1 MSTKMDVKKTFNRAE
16 YNKEYNKD
24 NYKTVTIRLKF
35 DDYDKIKE
43 YCDTFGI
50 SFNNFVKLSGLYAV
64 DTADISDL
72 KKYNK

>member
-1 MSTKMDVKKTFNRAE
+1 MSTKMEVKKVFNKAE

-35 DDYDKIKE
+35 DDYDKIRE
-43 YCDTFGI
+43 YCDTFGL
-50 SFNNFVKLSGLYAV
+50 SFNNFMKLSGLYAV

>member
-1 MSTKMDVKKTFNRAE
+1 MSTKTDVKKTFNKAE

-43 YCDTFGI
+43 YCDIFGI